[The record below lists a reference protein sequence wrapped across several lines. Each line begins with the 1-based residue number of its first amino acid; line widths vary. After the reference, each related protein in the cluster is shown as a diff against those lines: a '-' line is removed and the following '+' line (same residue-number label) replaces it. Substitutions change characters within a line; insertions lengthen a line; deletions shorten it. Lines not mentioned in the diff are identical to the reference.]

1 MKKIICGL
9 LALIMTAMCLPG
21 FALAAEY
28 CALPDIA
35 SANGY
40 EYIYTPEKKTANLR
54 NASYI
59 LAFQSGNSIAAY
71 KTVLGDQGTI
81 ELDTKVAETDGK
93 LSVSKNDLQTK
104 LVKYF
109 PNLPDSSYT
118 TDEKQYETTDDSYQT
133 NTSAPSDWAVNE
145 INSAIASG
153 LITGAV
159 RSNYR
164 AYITREQFCELVIK
178 LYDKSDGSYPA
189 NIGKQFSDTSN
200 TSVLKACGLGIV
212 YGVSDTEFAPYD
224 NITRQEICAMLVR
237 AIGVIYPNIDLSD
250 FQYHY
255 FDDIN
260 SISSWAMDAVQFAYD
275 NGIMQGVG
283 SNQILPRGNTTCEQ
297 AVLLINRIYE
307 NRSMFKTKNAKDVI
321 ETLKHLEFDND
332 DELNSVSVSFSDN
345 RNASGVKIKE
355 IKPSSLIY
363 STTGIKGTGVNISC
377 SDDFDKATITFDYK
391 PEALGKTSPSDLS
404 VAWYNTDLNRIEVL
418 DSTVNAGNHTVSVET
433 THFSEYILVD
443 SKEWYSI
450 WQRGQTIVR
459 KTDSSGNNTENFNV
473 RLVVDCSG
481 SMNGDRINRAK
492 ECTYAFIQKLSAD
505 DKFSLIR
512 FSGSAKTIISP
523 TEVKNADMDSVKNI
537 VMSMTAGG
545 GTNFDAALD
554 ECINSLDSGA
564 EYNNIIVFLSDGES
578 SVNDSR
584 LEKLNDNN
592 VRIASVALGGASGID
607 VMKKLSDSTSG
618 QYVYAES
625 SADLDAIY
633 SAIQGSLIG
642 VDATDSDGDGLP
654 DMVEITGMKNR
665 FGKIIRTDPNKYDTD
680 GDGKSDGEEM
690 GRLIETDRVT
700 DMDKKHGINKNVY
713 FEMVSNPLDG
723 VDENDIPRDKTTNTS
738 SVTLQAALTNMDE
751 KGYFKLNIDA
761 NVTGSIAK
769 NITIKLS
776 SDNCVDKVLVIVL
789 NSDGTENYPTESSQT
804 SGSYWENITK
814 NIGNLTAGHH
824 TLTYDLYCSKTAQG
838 EYCNKSHI
846 INVEISGDNF
856 DTIKYRAIPPKN
868 EDKQIITPPTVKKQ
882 YTKEELEDKNNYF
895 EINDNCYC
903 YDEDVNIKCTLKFK
917 PKGKLTCSGNVTIA
931 DKGVLDMIQG
941 GYLIVNGNFKF
952 NSSESHLGK
961 LNLGTIEI
969 HGNAEFVKNFYA
981 TQSNKVIFTGSG
993 IHEINMWD
1001 KFDLWDTDQY
1011 FQDLEIDGNIFQV
1024 SFKETKTTVNGKFIF
1039 SDWSWL
1045 GNLFFGDELQI
1056 AKSNFQ
1062 LTPIEEQ
1069 LLRTSVMRAYV
1080 QYGERTNIWGSIDY
1094 LSVDKEDIEYTYTIS
1109 NPKNKKKVQQQTIH
1123 LDSINAS
1130 GLDIGKNLVFINV
1143 YYKGN
1148 LYVFSTSP
1156 DFSEEVY
1163 KYFKKEITKSIALK
1177 IANSFVDEYKSL
1189 VLGSISDF
1197 LPSDINDSY
1206 QMIKFLGDYKDLI
1219 ETYAELNK

>member
-40 EYIYTPEKKTANLR
+40 EYIYVPEKKTANLR

-81 ELDTKVAETDGK
+81 ELDTKVADTDGK
-93 LSVSKNDLQTK
+93 LSVSKTDLQTK

-118 TDEKQYETTDDSYQT
+118 TDEKQSETTDDSYQT

-275 NGIMQGVG
+275 NGIIQGVG

-321 ETLKHLEFDND
+321 ETLKHLDFDDD

-345 RNASGVKIKE
+345 RDASGVKIKE

-391 PEALGKTSPSDLS
+391 PEALGKTSPSDLA

-459 KTDSSGNNTENFNV
+459 KTDSSGNNAENFNV

-523 TEVKNADMDSVKNI
+523 TEVKNADMDSVKNT

-592 VRIASVALGGASGID
+592 VRIASVALGGASGIN

-723 VDENDIPRDKTTNTS
+723 VDENDIPRDVSDTAAVSAAVKEVNES
-738 SVTLQAALTNMDE
+738 DGKIKVTFD
-751 KGYFKLNIDA
+751 F
-761 NVTGSIAK
+761 NVRNNDAK
-769 NITIKLS
+769 NIEIEITGNDDLS
-776 SDNCVDKVLVIVL
+776 SVWVFVIDESYEYKDDDIRAVSSSTDNKDIFKINKLPKGTHQKQITMSCQKCA
-789 NSDGTENYPTESSQT
+789 DGSECDEVH
-804 SGSYWENITK
+804 K
-814 NIGNLTAGHH
+814 IGI
-824 TLTYDLYCSKTAQG
+824 K
-838 EYCNKSHI
+838 
-846 INVEISGDNF
+846 ISGDNF
-856 DTIKYRAIPPKN
+856 KEINTEATCTASNIGRIALLISGYDSSPEGIQSFDSSVEYMSQTLNYAPFEIHRFRMNDNSRYMEYSELSDLLDETFSDTTSNDVSVFYYCGHSIHGGNNRRPMFAVNGAGGFTGKN
-868 EDKQIITPPTVKKQ
+868 ELALTNFITFRQLYDLIDKKIRGTVILIYDGCFAGELTNLDNLNSRIKILAACSADEESSDAYLTAIKGGLWEQFKNTFLGAKDRCSVFAYVFYEGLINKARTVDSDKDYIITLN
-882 YTKEELEDKNNYF
+882 ELYSYVQNRVD
-895 EINDNCYC
+895 EI
-903 YDEDVNIKCTLKFK
+903 
-917 PKGKLTCSGNVTIA
+917 A
-931 DKGVLDMIQG
+931 
-941 GYLIVNGNFKF
+941 
-952 NSSESHLGK
+952 
-961 LNLGTIEI
+961 
-969 HGNAEFVKNFYA
+969 
-981 TQSNKVIFTGSG
+981 
-993 IHEINMWD
+993 
-1001 KFDLWDTDQY
+1001 
-1011 FQDLEIDGNIFQV
+1011 
-1024 SFKETKTTVNGKFIF
+1024 
-1039 SDWSWL
+1039 
-1045 GNLFFGDELQI
+1045 GNLNISQHTQAFPAPDSTQI
-1056 AKSNFQ
+1056 
-1062 LTPIEEQ
+1062 
-1069 LLRTSVMRAYV
+1069 
-1080 QYGERTNIWGSIDY
+1080 
-1094 LSVDKEDIEYTYTIS
+1094 
-1109 NPKNKKKVQQQTIH
+1109 
-1123 LDSINAS
+1123 
-1130 GLDIGKNLVFINV
+1130 
-1143 YYKGN
+1143 YY
-1148 LYVFSTSP
+1148 
-1156 DFSEEVY
+1156 
-1163 KYFKKEITKSIALK
+1163 I
-1177 IANSFVDEYKSL
+1177 
-1189 VLGSISDF
+1189 
-1197 LPSDINDSY
+1197 
-1206 QMIKFLGDYKDLI
+1206 Q
-1219 ETYAELNK
+1219 